1 MNGSD
6 CKFMKMPKG
15 CKFTHTPMAMATP
28 GPEPTPVSTRDII
41 GAQVYSVIISALNQA
56 NCTEECHT
64 RNVGGRI
71 TGVFLDIFSP
81 EELSNLLTKPTE
93 FAEHMMS
100 AFEIFEQ
107 NDKTTYIRG

>member
-15 CKFTHTPMAMATP
+15 CKFTHAPMLVA
-28 GPEPTPVSTRDII
+28 EPNPVTTRDVL
-41 GAQVYSVIISALNQA
+41 GAQVYSEIVSALNQA
-56 NCTEECHT
+56 NCTEECHA
-64 RNVGGRI
+64 RNVGGRM

-81 EELSNLLTKPTE
+81 DELSNLLTKPTE
-93 FAEHMMS
+93 FATYMMS
-100 AFEIFEQ
+100 AFEIFES